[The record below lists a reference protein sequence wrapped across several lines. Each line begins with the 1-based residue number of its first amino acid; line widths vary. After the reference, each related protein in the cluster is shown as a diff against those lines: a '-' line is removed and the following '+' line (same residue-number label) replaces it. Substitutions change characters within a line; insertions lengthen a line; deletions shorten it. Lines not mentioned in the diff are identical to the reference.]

1 MVEGKGEERMKR
13 TLKTITGQDTGI
25 VIFPF
30 GPARVDNWGKQKYL
44 YSVVDTDKVD
54 DCLTWLKNH
63 AVKGI
68 PMDTMDSLKT
78 PGVLFIFDLFFI
90 LAPRGWN

>member
-1 MVEGKGEERMKR
+1 MKK

-30 GPARVDNWGKQKYL
+30 GPARVDNWGKQGGVYKAIA
-44 YSVVDTDKVD
+44 TDKID
-54 DCLTWLKNH
+54 NCLAWLQSH

-68 PMDTMDSLKT
+68 PMDLIDSLNV
-78 PGVLFIFDLFFI
+78 PGTLHVFDLFFV
-90 LAPRGWN
+90 LAPQGWN